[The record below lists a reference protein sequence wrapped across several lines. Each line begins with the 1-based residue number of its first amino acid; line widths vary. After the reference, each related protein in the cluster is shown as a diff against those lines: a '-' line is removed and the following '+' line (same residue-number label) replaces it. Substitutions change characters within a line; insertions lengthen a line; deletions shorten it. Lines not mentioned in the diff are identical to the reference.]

1 MKKAENVRKII
12 IKIGGSVLTD
22 KNKEQL
28 VVRQN
33 VIRRL
38 AREIKEVKEIGY
50 EIVLIHGAGSAGH
63 PIVKRYNLRGGLFK
77 EEQKK
82 GVVEVQEKLNELSSK
97 ILMGFLEEDLPLFRI
112 TTSSIVILRD
122 GRIKKMFI
130 DSIRRALEHGFIPL
144 LSGDLAFDE
153 IRRIAVCSGDQ
164 LAFEIAKMLDIRLII
179 FGVDV
184 DGIYPTSSLE
194 GEPLKEVSFKELKR
208 LVNKLGGSRGIDV
221 TGGMRGKILEA
232 LLNPWYF
239 ERGGEVW
246 ILNMLKEGMLIR
258 AINGESIFTR
268 IVP

>member
-1 MKKAENVRKII
+1 VRRII

-22 KNKEQL
+22 KNREQL
-28 VVRQN
+28 IVRQN
-33 VIRRL
+33 VIKRL
-38 AREIKEVKEIGY
+38 AKEIKKVKEIGY
-50 EIVLIHGAGSAGH
+50 EVVLIHGAGSAGH

-77 EEQKK
+77 EEQRR

-97 ILMGFLEEDLPLFRI
+97 ILMGFLEEDLPLFRV
-112 TTSSIVILRD
+112 TTSSIVILRH
-122 GRIKKMFI
+122 GRIKKIFI
-130 DSIRRALEHGFIPL
+130 DPIKQALEYGFIPL

-153 IRRIAVCSGDQ
+153 IRKIAVCSGDQ
-164 LAFEIAKMLDIRLII
+164 LAFEIAKMLNVKLVI

-194 GEPLKEVSFKELKR
+194 GEPLKEVSFKGLSK
-208 LVNKLGGSRGIDV
+208 LVSKLGGSKGIDV

-232 LLNPWYF
+232 LLHPWYF

-258 AINGESIFTR
+258 ALKGEGTFTR
-268 IVP
+268 IRP